1 MFYKPWNDYKEGFG
15 TIYGNYWM
23 GLDQLHLLT
32 GTGNYV
38 LRLEMTSASNGNWYS
53 AEYWNFYVDD
63 ESLKYRIHLGSYS
76 GDNGDSLRYDATR
89 NVNGMSFSTYDQD
102 SDLFP
107 YLNCASDH
115 QGAWWYDACIV
126 GELTSENSY
135 YRWLTMQN
143 MNLSSLPT
151 LQTSRMMIRRV

>member
-1 MFYKPWNDYKEGFG
+1 
-15 TIYGNYWM
+15 M
-23 GLDQLHLLT
+23 GLEQLHLLT

-53 AEYWNFYVDD
+53 AEYWNFYLDD

-102 SDLFP
+102 NDFHSH
-107 YLNCASDH
+107 NCAADH
-115 QGAWWYDACIV
+115 LGAWWYNAYTV
-126 GELTSENSY
+126 GELASENTY
-135 YRWLTMQN
+135 YRWLTMQD
-143 MNLSSLPT
+143 MNLASSSA